1 MLKPNERYMREAIQE
16 ALVAKKNGDYAIG
29 AIIVNSENNIIARS
43 PNISRSLNDP
53 TRHAELEV
61 IRIAIAILGK
71 RFLDDC
77 VLYTTHEPCPMCA
90 TAAVWA
96 RLGGV
101 VYGARLSDMIEY
113 AAINRNEKWI
123 WRTVN
128 IPVADLMRVSDPQI
142 EIVGDVLRGE
152 CKKLFHC

>member
-1 MLKPNERYMREAIQE
+1 MLRINEQFMREAIQE
-16 ALVAKKNGDYAIG
+16 ALIAKRRGDYAIG
-29 AIIVNSENNIIARS
+29 AIIVRGDDIIARS

-61 IRIAIAILGK
+61 IRIAISVLGK
-71 RFLDDC
+71 RFLNDC

-96 RLGGV
+96 KLGGIA
-101 VYGARLSDMIEY
+101 YGSRLSDMIEY
-113 AAINRNEKWI
+113 ATIHRNEKWV

-128 IPVADLMRVSDPQI
+128 IAAADIMKVADPQI
-142 EIVGDVLRGE
+142 EIVGDVLRE
-152 CKKLFHC
+152 DCKNLFHC